1 VTLLEAPNAPRVEA
15 PATPVPPPG
24 RAPLPT
30 PKPPPRRRRAIRRD
44 LAWDLAGAAVVA
56 VSVTWLLFGR
66 VAPLSGPIG
75 FAVVAYVVFVLA
87 YGLLVSLHEDATA
100 VKDAVVT
107 VLLSSAAVVVFSA
120 LLLVVGFT
128 LWRGWRALVHV
139 NFYTQDMSRTGPLDP
154 LTDGGVAH
162 ALVGTLWT
170 IGIALL
176 LSVPLGLLAAIY
188 LDQTRSRPSRVVRSV
203 VEAMTALPTILAGLF
218 IYAIWILSF
227 GFEKSGLAAA
237 LALSV
242 MMLPYIIRTSDLVLR
257 LVAGNLREASA
268 ALGAPRWRT
277 MVHVV
282 LPTARSGL
290 ATAVILGTARGI
302 GEASPVLL
310 TAGFTSYMNADP
322 VHGPMVSL
330 PLEAFKLVQSP
341 EPTMVA
347 RGFACAA
354 FLLVVVLALFVVARI
369 VGGHGPGHVTRRQS
383 RRIARASARDVAR
396 FDRLRPDERPHA
408 RPDARPDGAGVP
420 GAGPVAP

>member
-1 VTLLEAPNAPRVEA
+1 MTLLQFPGTTRQVNAQP
-15 PATPVPPPG
+15 PVPSPP
-24 RAPLPT
+24 PQ
-30 PKPPPRRRRAIRRD
+30 PRRRRRLPRRD
-44 LAWDLAGAAVVA
+44 AMFDLTGAVIAG
-56 VSVTWLLFGR
+56 VSVALLLFGR
-66 VAPLSGPIG
+66 LAPFSAPFG
-75 FAVVAYVVFVLA
+75 FVVVAYAVFLLA
-87 YGLLVSLHEDATA
+87 YALLVSLHDDATA
-100 VKDAVVT
+100 VKDAVIT
-107 VLLSSAAVVVFSA
+107 VVLSSAALVAFSA

-128 LWRGWRALVHV
+128 LWRGWHALVHL
-139 NFYTQDMSRTGPLDP
+139 NFYTHDMSQAGPLSP
-154 LTDGGVAH
+154 LSSGGVAH

-170 IGIALL
+170 IGIALVL
-176 LSVPLGLLAAIY
+176 TVPLGLVAAIY

-218 IYAIWILSF
+218 VYATWILTF

-257 LVAGNLREASA
+257 LIPGNLREASA

-277 MVHVV
+277 MWHVV

-310 TAGFTSYMNADP
+310 TAGFTTYMNADP
-322 VHGPMVSL
+322 LRGPMVSL

-341 EPTMVA
+341 EPNMVA

-354 FLLVVVLALFVVARI
+354 FLLLVVLTLFVIARI
-369 VGGHGPGHVTRRQS
+369 VGGHGPGHLTRRS
-383 RRIARASARDVAR
+383 ASRIARASKRDIERFARAGA
-396 FDRLRPDERPHA
+396 DRPSIVTEDTA
-408 RPDARPDGAGVP
+408 
-420 GAGPVAP
+420 